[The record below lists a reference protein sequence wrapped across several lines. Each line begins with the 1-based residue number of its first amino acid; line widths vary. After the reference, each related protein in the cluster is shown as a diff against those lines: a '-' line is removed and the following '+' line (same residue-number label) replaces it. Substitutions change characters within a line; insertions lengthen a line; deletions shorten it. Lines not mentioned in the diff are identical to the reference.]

1 MVGIVNSA
9 PSFDAAARPQPE
21 ARTRKPEIRRRHFMV
36 GMANSAPSLTPD
48 GQREVI
54 VLVLV

>member
-1 MVGIVNSA
+1 MVGMANSA
-9 PSFDAAARPQPE
+9 PSFTPPARPQPE
-21 ARTRKPEIRRRHFMV
+21 ARTRKPEIRKRHFMV
-36 GMANSAPSLTPD
+36 GMANSAPSFTPD